1 MGDEVSINVRQRRLC
16 LDCKLLLADAL
27 IILQPKIAVERKV
40 EGEHGEMGLGERRGK
55 EGETKSL
62 EPGLRGKRVSEYCNN
77 L

>member
-1 MGDEVSINVRQRRLC
+1 MGDEVSINVSQRRLC

-40 EGEHGEMGLGERRGK
+40 EGKDREKGEGWERGGRNQQSGAWPKGK
-55 EGETKSL
+55 KG
-62 EPGLRGKRVSEYCNN
+62 RVSEYCNN